1 MPVKA
6 FAIPILS
13 ADCWLPVESDHERR
27 LLAPLKTLVERSVEQ
42 GRPLR
47 LHKPMLD
54 ILHDGE
60 KRPVRPDFV
69 LAWNKAIFSIEVLG
83 SEDPA
88 YLEHKD
94 AMGDVLRRHGGYH
107 EIRAFE
113 ATSERKRQDQENVLL
128 ARVGAWISSML

>member
-27 LLAPLKTLVERSVEQ
+27 LLAPLKTLVERAAEQ
-42 GRPLR
+42 GRPLC

-54 ILHDGE
+54 ILYSGE

-69 LAWNKAIFSIEVLG
+69 LSWNNSIFSVEVLG
-83 SEDPA
+83 SDDPD
-88 YLEHKD
+88 YLKSKE
-94 AMGDVLRRHGGYH
+94 AMGDILRRHGDYH

-113 ATSERKRQDQENVLL
+113 ATSARKRQDQENILV
-128 ARVGAWISSML
+128 ARVGTWISSML